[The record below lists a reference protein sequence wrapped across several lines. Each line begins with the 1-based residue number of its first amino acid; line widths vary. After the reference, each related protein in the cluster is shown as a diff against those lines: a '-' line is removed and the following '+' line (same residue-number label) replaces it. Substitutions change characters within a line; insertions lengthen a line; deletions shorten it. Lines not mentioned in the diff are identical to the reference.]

1 MSDDELLARYLLARI
16 LWWRHDL
23 EQLDAAAVAAVIK
36 ALDAA
41 RRDIAQRLS
50 DEAAGLANLSEW
62 RKEHDAALDAWA
74 DEVLAGAR
82 ASILGTVSE
91 ATIAT
96 AAASLTAYGSIL
108 SVDGMARGVATVGM
122 TREQVAAWFQ
132 DTALGA
138 GGLEKWVD
146 TALDG
151 GVKNSILAALRQ
163 VGVEGKGTAEAVRR
177 VLLAAT
183 EEGMAMTRQQAVI
196 LTRTFIQTANVRAQ
210 EAVWAANHD
219 IIKGYKRI
227 EVLDTRICM
236 ACALADGAVYG
247 VDEER
252 PPLPAHPGCR
262 GMWLP
267 VVKTWRELGLD
278 LDDTREHVRQWAI
291 REPGSIGAGGRK
303 LENFGKTTENYS
315 GWWRSLSPED
325 RDRAPIGPVRRK
337 LLESGAV
344 QWDDLWDRKT
354 GLPRTLAE
362 VGYYTSGKNIYEEAK
377 SGGRHAGWYRRMAGA
392 PDREIKKSITSFEKL
407 ISEHSSYLENPK
419 LKVKDW
425 DSRSVEYQN
434 GLKNLWER
442 QINKQR
448 EQLAIIRAIKNNKGE

>member
-1 MSDDELLARYLLARI
+1 MVTVWLL
-16 LWWRHDL
+16 
-23 EQLDAAAVAAVIK
+23 
-36 ALDAA
+36 
-41 RRDIAQRLS
+41 
-50 DEAAGLANLSEW
+50 
-62 RKEHDAALDAWA
+62 
-74 DEVLAGAR
+74 
-82 ASILGTVSE
+82 SIQ
-91 ATIAT
+91 
-96 AAASLTAYGSIL
+96 SLSIL

-138 GGLEKWVD
+138 GGLERWVD
-146 TALDG
+146 TALDS

-183 EEGMAMTRQQAVI
+183 EEGMAMTRRQAVI

-325 RDRAPIGPVRRK
+325 RDRTPIGPARRK

-362 VGYYTSGKNIYEEAK
+362 VGYHTSGKNIYEEAK
-377 SGGRHAGWYRRMAGA
+377 SGGRHANFLKNYSALGEKNIVRGISSIERQLANHA
-392 PDREIKKSITSFEKL
+392 KKI
-407 ISEHSSYLENPK
+407 ENPHIGA
-419 LKVKDW
+419 
-425 DSRSVEYQN
+425 QN
-434 GLKNLWER
+434 YDALDPREQKGLVRKWRHDMER
-442 QINKQR
+442 Q
-448 EQLAIIRAIKNNKGE
+448 RAQTYILRKILEERTK

>member
-183 EEGMAMTRQQAVI
+183 EEGMAMTRRQAVI

-377 SGGRHAGWYRRMAGA
+377 SGGRHAGLYRRYVNETISKIDKAISSNRKNIVKHVEYISNPGGKVA
-392 PDREIKKSITSFEKL
+392 AWETFPENRRKNLLKHWQKEIKIF
-407 ISEHSSYLENPK
+407 
-419 LKVKDW
+419 
-425 DSRSVEYQN
+425 
-434 GLKNLWER
+434 
-442 QINKQR
+442 R
-448 EQLAIIRAIKNNKGE
+448 ESNAVFQGILDNRGK